1 MYGIY
6 IIIAVIY
13 LFIRGYCAN
22 KLYKLKKIM
31 KLDKENLKK
40 ATIRFNE
47 SEKNRKKFHKNSNE
61 NVKWIRIEKG
71 IQCIENYLKEFEDLY
86 SDYNFNYDKKLSL
99 ESKFDMSLKNYDNF
113 KFFSLF
119 MI

>member
-40 ATIRFNE
+40 ATILFNE
-47 SEKNRKKFHKNSNE
+47 SEKNIKEFYKNSNE
-61 NVKWIRIEKG
+61 NVKWIKIEKG
-71 IQCIENYLKEFEDLY
+71 MQSIEKYSKEFEALY
-86 SDYNFNYDKKLSL
+86 FDYDFYYDKKLSL